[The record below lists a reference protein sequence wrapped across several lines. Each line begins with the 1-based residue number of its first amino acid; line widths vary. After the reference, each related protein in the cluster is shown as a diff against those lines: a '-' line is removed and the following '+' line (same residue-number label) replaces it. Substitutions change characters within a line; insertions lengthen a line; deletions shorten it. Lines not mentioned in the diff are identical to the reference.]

1 MNVFLHLHN
10 TRLRF
15 LLCGMCFL
23 TFFLPHRAA
32 AQETPTASAPRYRV
46 AFWNVENLFDT
57 ENDTLTNDDEF
68 TPRGANHW
76 SRRRYSTKLT
86 HLCQTLV
93 ALAERPDGL
102 GLDPPLLVGLA
113 EVENDRVLRDLCL
126 GTPLRKLGYGF
137 VHFDSPD
144 QRGIDNALL
153 YNTKRF
159 RPFRSQPIGVSDSAV
174 CFFTRDIL
182 LVEGVTSA
190 GDSIVLLINHWPSKR
205 GGDEAEAQRLRVADT
220 LRQLM
225 VKEHS
230 KHPDAAVIAMGDL
243 NATTDEAPLT
253 DGMGFGAD
261 SVNADGIRILTHRLP
276 KDWGSHK
283 YQGRWDYL
291 DHMFLLAGDSWMVGD
306 MKLMHFDH
314 LLTDEKRNTGV
325 RPRRTN
331 VGMRYEG
338 GLSDHLPL
346 RLRLKRK

>member
-1 MNVFLHLHN
+1 MR
-10 TRLRF
+10 RLAVI
-15 LLCGMCFL
+15 LLMMVSITSQSQEVS
-23 TFFLPHRAA
+23 TFTAA
-32 AQETPTASAPRYRV
+32 W
-46 AFWNVENLFDT
+46 WNVENLFDT
-57 ENDTLTNDDEF
+57 RDDPHTNDDEF
-68 TPRGANHW
+68 TPQGDLRW
-76 SRRRYSTKLT
+76 TRRKLNVKLQGI
-86 HLCQTLV
+86 HKTL
-93 ALAERPDGL
+93 AMMDLPDV
-102 GLDPPLLVGLA
+102 VGLA
-113 EVENDRVLRDLCL
+113 EVENKYVLRELCQ
-126 GTPLRKLGYGF
+126 GTPLAQVPYRY
-137 VHFDSPD
+137 VHYDSPD
-144 QRGIDNALL
+144 RRGIDVALI
-153 YNTKRF
+153 YRSDRF
-159 RPFRSQPIGVSDSAV
+159 NVVNSRRINLSDSAAG
-174 CFFTRDIL
+174 FFTRDIL